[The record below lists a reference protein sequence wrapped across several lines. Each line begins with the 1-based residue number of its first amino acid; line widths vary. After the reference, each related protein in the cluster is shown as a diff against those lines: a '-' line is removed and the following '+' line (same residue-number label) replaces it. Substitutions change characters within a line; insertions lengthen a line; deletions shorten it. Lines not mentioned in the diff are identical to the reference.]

1 MIIPIKIREPGN
13 LIAYKITVITIPNI
27 AKSTG
32 GSVQCSM
39 FLVQPFLTMIPEL
52 CKPTNVMNNP
62 IPAETAI
69 FIDKELH

>member
-1 MIIPIKIREPGN
+1 MIIPIKIEPGN

-32 GSVQCSM
+32 GSVKCPYVTNVDS
-39 FLVQPFLTMIPEL
+39 FLTIIPEL

-69 FIDKELH
+69 FI